1 MNRFRIA
8 GRLAV
13 IVAGLAGALAGLGA
27 AAVPAAVAATML
39 PLGGDPHGRP
49 GLARLRP
56 APAHPALP
64 AHAHAVVTGG
74 ISGWQIALIA
84 AGAAVLAAVL
94 AVLADRTLAAR
105 RHPTAPAAEPP
116 TASAVPAAPT
126 RSAAADASLRYH
138 PAGIRVADTWRR
150 LPSQR
155 VAPPTRP
162 VRTHP

>member
-13 IVAGLAGALAGLGA
+13 IVAGLAGALVGLGA
-27 AAVPAAVAATML
+27 AVVPAAVAATML

-56 APAHPALP
+56 AAPHPALP

-84 AGAAVLAAVL
+84 AGAALLSAALTIICYRVR
-94 AVLADRTLAAR
+94 DAR
-105 RHPTAPAAEPP
+105 RRVTV
-116 TASAVPAAPT
+116 SAT
-126 RSAAADASLRYH
+126 
-138 PAGIRVADTWRR
+138 
-150 LPSQR
+150 
-155 VAPPTRP
+155 
-162 VRTHP
+162 